1 MSLKSLAWLPSP
13 TLKRNGSAFGF
24 NPLQHWLQD
33 AKTISGCFYTMNP
46 SIPDKGEISR
56 ARRTQF
62 GNNQKGLVIDGKI
75 RGDGGAYVYEFE
87 EVAKERVAKL
97 FFGGLKQATGLSKAS
112 LAIFE
117 CVYHQ
122 MQENPNS
129 DRVQMSYYRASQQNP
144 ALNDRTY
151 QRGLP
156 RAFAKGI
163 SLSEPGG
170 RHFFRQYQVNVQR
183 RSSGFRQG
191 LSSQGCGQATYPSP
205 FPEDVAKLDPP
216 QTQNN

>member
-75 RGDGGAYVYEFE
+75 LGGGGAYVYEFE
-87 EVAKERVAKL
+87 EVAKERFMKL
-97 FFGGLKQATGLSKAS
+97 FLGGLKQATGLSKAG

-151 QRGLP
+151 QRGLRELLQKEFLYRSP
-156 RAFAKGI
+156 GTALFSSI
-163 SLSEPGG
+163 SGQCSTAI
-170 RHFFRQYQVNVQR
+170 VW
-183 RSSGFRQG
+183 
-191 LSSQGCGQATYPSP
+191 LSSRPNHLKECGQATYPP
-205 FPEDVAKLDPP
+205 LP
-216 QTQNN
+216 